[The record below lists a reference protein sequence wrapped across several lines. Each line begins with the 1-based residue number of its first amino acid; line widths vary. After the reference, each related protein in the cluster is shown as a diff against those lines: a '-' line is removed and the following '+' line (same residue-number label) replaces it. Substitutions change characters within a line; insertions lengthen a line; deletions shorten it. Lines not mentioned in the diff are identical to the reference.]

1 MTKLIP
7 ELKSTDTAAGM
18 RAVVVVL
25 DGAGVG
31 ALPDASAYGDDGANT
46 LYHVLQ
52 KEGPLHLPN
61 LYKMGLGRILQ
72 LSANH
77 TSLPAVPTDPSLGRC
92 GRMAPRSPGKD
103 TTSGHWEL
111 AGVVIPRPFPVYP
124 FGFPA
129 EVLLPF
135 EQALGRKVLGNKAAS
150 GTVIIE
156 ELGTLHLKTGSP
168 IVYTSADSVF
178 QIAAHDAVVPPEE
191 LYRWC
196 LTAREI
202 LKDEHAVGRVIAR
215 PFTGSP
221 GAFKRTKGR
230 RDFSLAPP
238 GPTLLDRA
246 DQAGYPVAVIGKVSD
261 IFNHRG
267 VTLHR
272 PGGDN
277 DTVAESLFYLLNHID
292 SGVLWATFGDF
303 DTLYGHRNDSAG
315 FAAAL
320 ESFDLHLR
328 EILFALKQEDLL
340 LITADHGCDPTHPG
354 SDHTREYVPLIAWSP
369 SWTGGVDVGTRT
381 TLADLGAG
389 AAKWLNLPPLKNGY
403 TFF

>member
-1 MTKLIP
+1 MTKHIP
-7 ELKSTDTAAGM
+7 ELKTDTTAGM
-18 RAVVVVL
+18 RVVLALL

-31 ALPDASAYGDDGANT
+31 ALPDASDYGDAGAST

-52 KEGPLHLPN
+52 KEGPLQLPN
-61 LYKMGLGRILQ
+61 LYKLGLGRILQ
-72 LSANH
+72 LSAAHNP
-77 TSLPAVPTDPSLGRC
+77 LPGVPTTPSLGRC

-111 AGVVIPRPFPVYP
+111 SGVVISKPFPVYP
-124 FGFPA
+124 HGFPDA
-129 EVLLPF
+129 VLQPF
-135 EQALGRKVLGNKAAS
+135 EEALGRKALGNKAAS
-150 GTVIIE
+150 GTDIIE
-156 ELGTLHLKTGSP
+156 ELGALHLKTGSP

-178 QIAAHDAVVPPEE
+178 QIAAHDTVAPLEE

-215 PFTGSP
+215 PFTGQP
-221 GAFKRTKGR
+221 GSFKRTKGR

-238 GPTLLDRA
+238 GPTILDRA
-246 DQAGYPVAVIGKVSD
+246 EQGGYPVAVIGKVSD
-261 IFNHRG
+261 VFNHRG

-272 PGGDN
+272 PGSDN
-277 DTVAESLFYLLNHID
+277 DTVAESLFYLLNHVG
-292 SGVLWATFGDF
+292 SGLLWATFGDF

-320 ESFDLHLR
+320 ESFDLNLGK
-328 EILFALKQEDLL
+328 IMLALKADDLL
-340 LITADHGCDPTHPG
+340 LVTADHGCDPTHPG

-369 SWTGGVDVGTRT
+369 SWTGVLDLGTRT

-389 AAKWLNLPPLKNGY
+389 AARWLKLPPLENGH